1 MFDFT
6 VMWPLRYAHDRAG
19 HVIPWD
25 IIRQDLLATQPYEVL
40 GLRGMLAVPYFEKVR
55 YGA

>member
-1 MFDFT
+1 
-6 VMWPLRYAHDRAG
+6 MWPLRYAHDRAG